1 MIIPSMARTR
11 RYMHGRKRRQ
21 CPSSPLKHDHF
32 DREFSDEGKRFLA
45 SQKRHDEN
53 IASGKVVTQ
62 PISSYIQNVKN
73 DMNALARTGKSD
85 TPKFKQLQATLAR
98 LEGMQS
104 NE

>member
-11 RYMHGRKRRQ
+11 RYMHGKRRRQ
-21 CPSSPLKHDHF
+21 CPASPFKHDH
-32 DREFSDEGKRFLA
+32 DREFSDKGKRFLA
-45 SQKRHDEN
+45 AQKRHDEN

-62 PISSYIQNVKN
+62 PISSYIQNVQN
-73 DMNALARTGKSD
+73 DINALVRTGKSD
-85 TPKFKQLQATLAR
+85 TPRFKQLQATLTR

>member
-11 RYMHGRKRRQ
+11 RYMHGKRRRQ
-21 CPSSPLKHDHF
+21 CPASPFKHDH
-32 DREFSDEGKRFLA
+32 DREFSEGGKRFLA
-45 SQKRHDEN
+45 AQKRHEEN

-62 PISSYIQNVKN
+62 PVSSYIQNVQN
-73 DMNALARTGKSD
+73 DINALARTGKSD

-98 LEGMQS
+98 LKAMQS